1 MSYTMKRH
9 FFKTLSVAA
18 MISAGFLF
26 STEALAERTL
36 RLSLQV
42 NTKHPVGANIVYFKE
57 QVEKASNGQLKIEVY
72 DSAQLYKGSE
82 IPQAVGSGAIDMG
95 LVLIDEYAGTI
106 PAVGLFSV
114 AFMFPSYEV
123 LGKAADPSSPVRK
136 EIDEL
141 IRKTGTRVMWWQDYG
156 PIQLLSKDTP
166 LTEPSQMKGKK
177 VRVLGKP
184 SGDFIQALGGIP
196 VKIGGSEQFIAY
208 QRGTVDI
215 GMTGTT
221 AIKSRKLFEVM
232 NSVTITN
239 HAQTEFLIVLNDKIW
254 DSMSAQEKKWMGDAA
269 LAAEM
274 KMRAETK
281 KDNLDSEQFIKD
293 STKMKVINLTPAQVK
308 SWQEAAKPAI
318 ADYIKE
324 AGPTGQRLVNEVRKL
339 Y

>member
-1 MSYTMKRH
+1 MKRQ
-9 FFKTLSVAA
+9 FLKTLSVAA
-18 MISAGFLF
+18 MVSAGFLF
-26 STEALAERTL
+26 STDALADRTL

-42 NTKHPVGANIVYFKE
+42 SAKHPIGANIVFFKE
-57 QVEKASNGQLKIEVY
+57 QVEKASDGKLKIEIY
-72 DSAQLYKGSE
+72 DSAQLYKGNE

-114 AFMFPSYEV
+114 AFLFPSYEV
-123 LGKAADPSSPVRK
+123 LGKAADPASPVRQ

-156 PIQLLSKDTP
+156 PIQLLSKGDP
-166 LTEPSQMKGKK
+166 ISEPAQMKGKK

-184 SGDFIQALGGIP
+184 SGDFINALGGIP

-221 AIKSRKLFEVM
+221 AIESRKLFEVM

-239 HAQTEFLIVLNDKIW
+239 HAQTEFLVVMNDKLF
-254 DSMSAQEKKWMGDAA
+254 DTMSAQEKKWVSDAA
-269 LAAEM
+269 LAAEL

-293 STKMKVINLTPAQVK
+293 KTSMKVINLTPAQVK

-318 ADYIKE
+318 DAYIKD
-324 AGPTGQRLVNEVRKL
+324 AGPAGQRLVDEVRKF

>member
-1 MSYTMKRH
+1 MKRQ
-9 FFKTLSVAA
+9 FLKTLTVAA
-18 MISAGFLF
+18 MVSAGFLF
-26 STEALAERTL
+26 STDALADRTL

-42 NTKHPVGANIVYFKE
+42 SAKHPIGANIVFFKQ
-57 QVEKASNGQLKIEVY
+57 QVEKASDGKLKIEIY

-82 IPQAVGSGAIDMG
+82 IPQAVGSGAVDMG

-114 AFMFPSYEV
+114 AFLFPSYEV
-123 LGKAADPSSPVRK
+123 LGKAADPSSPVRQ

-156 PIQLLSKDTP
+156 PIQLLSKGGP
-166 LTEPSQMKGKK
+166 ISEPAQMKGKK

-184 SGDFIQALGGIP
+184 SGDFINALGGIP

-221 AIKSRKLFEVM
+221 AIESRKLFEVM

-239 HAQTEFLIVLNDKIW
+239 HAQTEFLVVMNDKLFN
-254 DSMSAQEKKWMGDAA
+254 SMSAQEKKWMGDAA
-269 LAAEM
+269 LAAEL

-293 STKMKVINLTPAQVK
+293 KTSMKVINLTPAQVK

-318 ADYIKE
+318 EAYIKD
-324 AGPTGQRLVNEVRKL
+324 AGPAGQRLVDEVRKF

>member
-1 MSYTMKRH
+1 MKRQ
-9 FFKTLSVAA
+9 FLKTLSVAA
-18 MISAGFLF
+18 MVSAGFLF
-26 STEALAERTL
+26 STDALADRTL

-42 NTKHPVGANIVYFKE
+42 NTKHPVGANIVFFKQ
-57 QVEKASNGQLKIEVY
+57 QVEKASDGKLKIELY
-72 DSAQLYKGSE
+72 DSAQLYKGNE
-82 IPQAVGSGAIDMG
+82 IPQAVGSGAVDMG

-114 AFMFPSYEV
+114 AFLFPSYEV
-123 LGKAADPSSPVRK
+123 LGKAADPSSPVRQ

-156 PIQLLSKDTP
+156 PIQLLSKGDP
-166 LTEPSQMKGKK
+166 ISEPAQMKGKK

-184 SGDFIQALGGIP
+184 SGDFINALGGIP

-221 AIKSRKLFEVM
+221 AIESRKLFEVM

-239 HAQTEFLIVLNDKIW
+239 HAQTEFLVVMNDKLF
-254 DSMSAQEKKWMGDAA
+254 DSLSAQEKKWMGDAA

-293 STKMKVINLTPAQVK
+293 KTSMKVINLTPAQIK
-308 SWQEAAKPAI
+308 SWQQAAKPAI
-318 ADYIKE
+318 DAYIKD
-324 AGPTGQRLVNEVRKL
+324 AGPAGQRLVDEVRKF

>member
-1 MSYTMKRH
+1 MKRQ
-9 FFKTLSVAA
+9 FLKTLSIAA
-18 MISAGFLF
+18 MVSAGFLF
-26 STEALAERTL
+26 STDALADRTL

-42 NTKHPVGANIVYFKE
+42 NTKHPIGANIVFFKQ
-57 QVEKASNGQLKIEVY
+57 QVEKASAGKLKIEIY

-82 IPQAVGSGAIDMG
+82 IPQAVGSGAVDMG

-114 AFMFPSYEV
+114 AFLFPSYEV
-123 LGKAADPSSPVRK
+123 LAKAADPSSPVRQ

-156 PIQLLSKDTP
+156 PIQLLSKADP
-166 LTEPSQMKGKK
+166 ISEPAQMKGKK

-184 SGDFIQALGGIP
+184 SGDFINALGGIP

-221 AIKSRKLFEVM
+221 AIESRKLFEVM

-239 HAQTEFLIVLNDKIW
+239 HAQTEFLVVMNDKLFN
-254 DSMSAQEKKWMGDAA
+254 SMSAQEKKWMGDAA
-269 LAAEM
+269 LAAEL

-293 STKMKVINLTPAQVK
+293 KTSMKVINLTPAQVK

-318 ADYIKE
+318 DAYIKD
-324 AGPTGQRLVNEVRKL
+324 AGPAGQRLVNEVRKF

>member
-1 MSYTMKRH
+1 MKRQ
-9 FFKTLSVAA
+9 FLKTLSVAA
-18 MISAGFLF
+18 MVSAGFLF
-26 STEALAERTL
+26 STDALADRTL

-42 NTKHPVGANIVYFKE
+42 SAKHPIGANIVFFKE
-57 QVEKASNGQLKIEVY
+57 QVEKASDGKLKIEIY
-72 DSAQLYKGSE
+72 DSAQLYKGNE

-114 AFMFPSYEV
+114 AFLFPSYEV
-123 LGKAADPSSPVRK
+123 LGKAADPTSPVRQ

-156 PIQLLSKDTP
+156 PIQLLSKGDP
-166 LTEPSQMKGKK
+166 ISEPAQMKGKK

-184 SGDFIQALGGIP
+184 SGDFINALGGIP

-221 AIKSRKLFEVM
+221 AIESRKLFEVM

-239 HAQTEFLIVLNDKIW
+239 HAQTEFLVVMNDKLF
-254 DSMSAQEKKWMGDAA
+254 DTMSAQEKKWVGDAA
-269 LAAEM
+269 LAAEL

-293 STKMKVINLTPAQVK
+293 KTSMKVINLTPAQVK

-318 ADYIKE
+318 DAYIKD
-324 AGPTGQRLVNEVRKL
+324 AGPAGQRLVDEVRKF

>member
-1 MSYTMKRH
+1 MKRQ
-9 FFKTLSVAA
+9 FLKTLTVAA
-18 MISAGFLF
+18 MVSAGFLF
-26 STEALAERTL
+26 STDALADRTL

-42 NTKHPVGANIVYFKE
+42 SVKHPIGANIVFFKQ
-57 QVEKASNGQLKIEVY
+57 QVEKASDGKLKIEIY

-82 IPQAVGSGAIDMG
+82 IPQAVGSGAVDMG

-114 AFMFPSYEV
+114 AFLFPSYEV
-123 LGKAADPSSPVRK
+123 LGKAADPSSPVRQ

-156 PIQLLSKDTP
+156 PIQLLSKGDP
-166 LTEPSQMKGKK
+166 ISEPAQMKGKK

-184 SGDFIQALGGIP
+184 SGDFINALGGIP

-221 AIKSRKLFEVM
+221 AIESRKLFEVM

-239 HAQTEFLIVLNDKIW
+239 HAQTEFLVVMNDKLFN
-254 DSMSAQEKKWMGDAA
+254 SMSAQEKKWIGDAA
-269 LAAEM
+269 LAAEL

-293 STKMKVINLTPAQVK
+293 KTSMKVINLTPAQVK
-308 SWQEAAKPAI
+308 SWQEAAKQAI
-318 ADYIKE
+318 EAYIKD
-324 AGPTGQRLVNEVRKL
+324 AGPAGQRLVDEVRKF

>member
-1 MSYTMKRH
+1 MKRQ
-9 FFKTLSVAA
+9 FLKTLTVAA
-18 MISAGFLF
+18 MVSAGFLF
-26 STEALAERTL
+26 STDALADRTL

-42 NTKHPVGANIVYFKE
+42 SAKHPIGANIVFFKQ
-57 QVEKASNGQLKIEVY
+57 QVEKASDGKLKIEIY

-82 IPQAVGSGAIDMG
+82 IPQAVGSGAVDMG

-114 AFMFPSYEV
+114 AFLFPSYEV
-123 LGKAADPSSPVRK
+123 LGKAADPSSPVRQ

-156 PIQLLSKDTP
+156 PIQLLSKGDP
-166 LTEPSQMKGKK
+166 ISEPAQMKGKK

-184 SGDFIQALGGIP
+184 SGDFINALGGIP
-196 VKIGGSEQFIAY
+196 VKIGGSEQFVAY

-221 AIKSRKLFEVM
+221 AIESRKLFEVM

-239 HAQTEFLIVLNDKIW
+239 HAQTEFLVVMNDKLFN
-254 DSMSAQEKKWMGDAA
+254 SMSAQEKKWMGDAA
-269 LAAEM
+269 LAAEL

-293 STKMKVINLTPAQVK
+293 KTSMKVINLTPAQVK

-318 ADYIKE
+318 EAYIKD
-324 AGPTGQRLVNEVRKL
+324 AGPAGQRLVDEVRKF

>member
-1 MSYTMKRH
+1 MKTD
-9 FFKTLSVAA
+9 FFKALTVATLLSASLLAA
-18 MISAGFLF
+18 
-26 STEALAERTL
+26 TDALAARTL
-36 RLSLQV
+36 RVSLQV
-42 NTKHPVGANIVYFKE
+42 NTKHPVGANIVFFKE
-57 QVEKASNGQLKIEVY
+57 QVEKASNGAIKVELY

-82 IPQAVGSGAIDMG
+82 VPQAVASGAIDMG

-123 LGKAADPSSPVRK
+123 LGKAASPNSPVRK
-136 EIDEL
+136 DIDEM

-156 PIQLLSKDTP
+156 PVQLLSKGAPLITP
-166 LTEPSQMKGKK
+166 SEMKGKK

-184 SGDFIQALGGIP
+184 SGDFIQALGGVP

-221 AIKSRKLFEVM
+221 AIQSRKLYEVM

-239 HAQTEFLIVLNDKIW
+239 HAQTEFLIVINDKLW
-254 DSMSAQEKKWMGDAA
+254 DGLSAQEKKWMGEAA
-269 LAAEM
+269 LAAEE
-274 KMRAETK
+274 KIRAETK
-281 KDNLDSEQFIKD
+281 KSNLDSEKFIADK
-293 STKMKVINLTPAQVK
+293 TPMKVQNLSAEQIKVWQKAAAPAVDEYVK
-308 SWQEAAKPAI
+308 A
-318 ADYIKE
+318 
-324 AGPTGQRLVNEVRKL
+324 AGPDGQKLVDQVRKL

>member
-1 MSYTMKRH
+1 MKRH
-9 FFKTLSVAA
+9 FLKTLSIAA
-18 MISAGFLF
+18 MVSAGFLF
-26 STEALAERTL
+26 STDALADRTL

-42 NTKHPVGANIVYFKE
+42 SAKHPVGANIVFFKDE
-57 QVEKASNGQLKIEVY
+57 VEKASGGKLKLELY
-72 DSAQLYKGSE
+72 DSAQLYRGNE

-114 AFMFPSYEV
+114 AFLFPSYEV
-123 LGKAADPSSPVRK
+123 LGKAADPSSPVRQ

-156 PIQLLSKDTP
+156 PVQLLSKG
-166 LTEPSQMKGKK
+166 EPVIEPAQMKGKK

-184 SGDFIQALGGIP
+184 SGDFINALGGIP

-221 AIKSRKLFEVM
+221 AIESRKLFEVM

-239 HAQTEFLIVLNDKIW
+239 HAQTEFLVVINDKIW
-254 DSMSAQEKKWMGDAA
+254 DSLSDQEKKWMGDAA

-293 STKMKVINLTPAQVK
+293 KTSMQVINLTPEQVK
-308 SWQEAAKPAI
+308 SWQDAAKPAI
-318 ADYIKE
+318 DAYIKD
-324 AGPTGQRLVNEVRKL
+324 AGPAGQRLVDEVRKF

>member
-1 MSYTMKRH
+1 MKSQLI
-9 FFKTLSVAA
+9 KALSVAA
-18 MISAGFLF
+18 LISTSFLA
-26 STEALAERTL
+26 STEAMAERTL

-57 QVEKASNGQLKIEVY
+57 QVEKASNGDLKIEVY

-95 LVLIDEYAGTI
+95 LVLISEYAGTI

-114 AFMFPSYEV
+114 AFMFPSYDV
-123 LGKAADPSSPVRK
+123 LAKAADPSSPVRQ

-156 PIQLLSKDTP
+156 PVQLLSKGEAV
-166 LTEPSQMKGKK
+166 TEPSQMKDKK

-184 SGDFIQALGGIP
+184 SGDFIKALGGVP
-196 VKIGGSEQFIAY
+196 VKIGGSEQFMAY

-221 AIKSRKLFEVM
+221 AIESRKLYEVM
-232 NSVTITN
+232 DAVTITN
-239 HAQTEFLIVLNDKIW
+239 HAQTEFLIVINDKLW
-254 DSMSAQEKKWMGDAA
+254 DSLSEQEKKWMSEAA

-281 KDNLDSEQFIKD
+281 EKNLASEKFIAEKTD
-293 STKMKVINLTPAQVK
+293 MKVVNLTP
-308 SWQEAAKPAI
+308 P
-318 ADYIKE
+318 
-324 AGPTGQRLVNEVRKL
+324 N
-339 Y
+339 

>member
-1 MSYTMKRH
+1 MKRQ
-9 FFKTLSVAA
+9 FLKTLTVAA
-18 MISAGFLF
+18 MVSAGFLF
-26 STEALAERTL
+26 STDALADRTL

-42 NTKHPVGANIVYFKE
+42 SAKHPIGANIVFFKQ
-57 QVEKASNGQLKIEVY
+57 QVEKASDGKLKIEIY

-82 IPQAVGSGAIDMG
+82 IPQAVGSGAVDMG

-114 AFMFPSYEV
+114 AFLFPSYEV
-123 LGKAADPSSPVRK
+123 LGKAADPSSPVRQ

-156 PIQLLSKDTP
+156 PIQLLSKGDP
-166 LTEPSQMKGKK
+166 ISEPAQMKGKK

-184 SGDFIQALGGIP
+184 SGDFINALGGIP

-221 AIKSRKLFEVM
+221 AIESRKLFEVM

-239 HAQTEFLIVLNDKIW
+239 HAQTEFLVVMNDKLFN
-254 DSMSAQEKKWMGDAA
+254 SMSAQEKKWMGDAA
-269 LAAEM
+269 LAAEL

-293 STKMKVINLTPAQVK
+293 KTSMKVINLTPAQVK

-318 ADYIKE
+318 EAYIKD
-324 AGPTGQRLVNEVRKL
+324 AGPAGQRLVDEVRKF

>member
-1 MSYTMKRH
+1 MKRQ
-9 FFKTLSVAA
+9 FLKTLSIAA
-18 MISAGFLF
+18 MVSAGFLF
-26 STEALAERTL
+26 STDALADRTL

-42 NTKHPVGANIVYFKE
+42 NTKHPIGANIVFFKQ
-57 QVEKASNGQLKIEVY
+57 QVEKASAGKLKIEIY

-82 IPQAVGSGAIDMG
+82 IPQAVGSGAVDMG

-114 AFMFPSYEV
+114 AFLFPSYEV
-123 LGKAADPSSPVRK
+123 LAKAADPSSPVRQ

-156 PIQLLSKDTP
+156 PIQLLSKGDP
-166 LTEPSQMKGKK
+166 ISEPAQMKGKK

-184 SGDFIQALGGIP
+184 SGDFINALGGIP

-221 AIKSRKLFEVM
+221 AIESRKLFEVM

-239 HAQTEFLIVLNDKIW
+239 HAQTEFLVVMNDKLF

-269 LAAEM
+269 LAAEL

-293 STKMKVINLTPAQVK
+293 KTSMKVINLTPAQVK
-308 SWQEAAKPAI
+308 SWQDAAKPAI
-318 ADYIKE
+318 DAYIKD
-324 AGPTGQRLVNEVRKL
+324 AGPAGQRLVNEVRKF

>member
-1 MSYTMKRH
+1 MKSR
-9 FFKTLSVAA
+9 FMKAVTVAA
-18 MISAGFLF
+18 LASAGLMV
-26 STEALAERTL
+26 STQALAERTL

-42 NTKHPVGANIVYFKE
+42 PAKHPVGQNIVHFKSE
-57 QVEKASNGQLKIEVY
+57 VERLSGGEIKVELY

-114 AFMFPSYEV
+114 AFLFPDYDV
-123 LGKAADPSSPVRK
+123 LAKAADVNSPIRK
-136 EIDEL
+136 QIDEL

-156 PIQLLSKDTP
+156 PIQLVSKKP
-166 LTEPSQMKGKK
+166 LDMPEQVKGQK

-184 SGDFIQALGGIP
+184 SGDFVDALGGVP

-221 AIKSRKLFEVM
+221 AIESRKLYEVM
-232 NSVTITN
+232 NYVTITN
-239 HAQTEFLIVLNDKIW
+239 HAQTEFLVVINDKLF
-254 DSMSAQEKKWMGDAA
+254 DSMSDQEKKWMTEAA
-269 LAAEM
+269 LSAEL
-274 KMRAETK
+274 KMRGETK
-281 KDNLDSEQFIKD
+281 KDNLDSEKFIAEK
-293 STKMKVINLTPAQVK
+293 TNMKVINLTPEQVK
-308 SWQEAAKPAI
+308 AWQKAAEPAI
-318 ADYIKE
+318 QEYIKS
-324 AGPTGQRLVNEVRKL
+324 AGPEGQMLIDEVRKL

>member
-1 MSYTMKRH
+1 MKRQ
-9 FFKTLSVAA
+9 FLKTLTVAA
-18 MISAGFLF
+18 MVSAGFLF
-26 STEALAERTL
+26 STDALADRTL

-42 NTKHPVGANIVYFKE
+42 SVKHPIGANIVFFKQ
-57 QVEKASNGQLKIEVY
+57 QVEKASDGKLKIEIY

-82 IPQAVGSGAIDMG
+82 IPQAVGSGAVDMG

-114 AFMFPSYEV
+114 AFLFPSYEV
-123 LGKAADPSSPVRK
+123 LGKAADPSSPVRQ

-156 PIQLLSKDTP
+156 PIQLLSKGDP
-166 LTEPSQMKGKK
+166 ISEPAQMKGKK

-184 SGDFIQALGGIP
+184 SGDFINALGGIP

-221 AIKSRKLFEVM
+221 AIESRKLFEVM

-239 HAQTEFLIVLNDKIW
+239 HAQTEFLVVMNDKLFN
-254 DSMSAQEKKWMGDAA
+254 SMSAQEKKWMGDAA
-269 LAAEM
+269 LAAEL

-293 STKMKVINLTPAQVK
+293 KTSMKVINLTPAQVK

-318 ADYIKE
+318 EAYIKD
-324 AGPTGQRLVNEVRKL
+324 AGPAGQRLVDEVRKF

>member
-1 MSYTMKRH
+1 MKRQ
-9 FFKTLSVAA
+9 FLKTLSVAA
-18 MISAGFLF
+18 MVSAGFLF
-26 STEALAERTL
+26 STDALADRTL

-42 NTKHPVGANIVYFKE
+42 SAKHPIGANIVFFKE
-57 QVEKASNGQLKIEVY
+57 QVEKASDGKLKIEIY
-72 DSAQLYKGSE
+72 DSAQLYRGNE

-114 AFMFPSYEV
+114 AFLFPSYEV
-123 LGKAADPSSPVRK
+123 LGKAADPTSPVRQ

-156 PIQLLSKDTP
+156 PIQLLSKGDP
-166 LTEPSQMKGKK
+166 ISEPAQMKGKK

-184 SGDFIQALGGIP
+184 SGDFINALGGIP

-221 AIKSRKLFEVM
+221 AIESRKLFEVM

-239 HAQTEFLIVLNDKIW
+239 HAQTEFLVVMNDKLF
-254 DSMSAQEKKWMGDAA
+254 DTMSAQEKKWVSDAA
-269 LAAEM
+269 LAAEL

-293 STKMKVINLTPAQVK
+293 KTSMKVINLTPAQVK

-318 ADYIKE
+318 DAYIKD
-324 AGPTGQRLVNEVRKL
+324 AGPAGQRLVDEVRKF

>member
-1 MSYTMKRH
+1 MKRQ
-9 FFKTLSVAA
+9 FLKTLSVAA
-18 MISAGFLF
+18 MVSAGFLF
-26 STEALAERTL
+26 STDALADRTL

-42 NTKHPVGANIVYFKE
+42 SAKHPIGANIVFFKQ
-57 QVEKASNGQLKIEVY
+57 QVEKASDGKLKIEIY

-82 IPQAVGSGAIDMG
+82 IPQAVGSGAVDMG

-114 AFMFPSYEV
+114 AFLFPSYEV
-123 LGKAADPSSPVRK
+123 LGKAADPSSPVRQ

-156 PIQLLSKDTP
+156 PIQLLSKGDP
-166 LTEPSQMKGKK
+166 IIEPAQMRGKK

-184 SGDFIQALGGIP
+184 SGDFINALGGIP

-221 AIKSRKLFEVM
+221 AIESRKLFEVM

-239 HAQTEFLIVLNDKIW
+239 HAQTEFLVVMNDKLF
-254 DSMSAQEKKWMGDAA
+254 DSLSAQEKKWMGDAA
-269 LAAEM
+269 LAAEL

-293 STKMKVINLTPAQVK
+293 KTSMKVINLTPAQVK

-318 ADYIKE
+318 EAYIKD
-324 AGPTGQRLVNEVRKL
+324 AGPAGQRLVDEVRKF

>member
-1 MSYTMKRH
+1 MKRQ
-9 FFKTLSVAA
+9 FLKTLSVAA
-18 MISAGFLF
+18 MVSAGFLF
-26 STEALAERTL
+26 STDALADRTL

-42 NTKHPVGANIVYFKE
+42 SAKHPVGANIVYFKE
-57 QVEKASNGQLKIEVY
+57 QVEKASDGKLKVEIY
-72 DSAQLYKGSE
+72 DSAQLYKGNE
-82 IPQAVGSGAIDMG
+82 IPQAVASGAIDMG

-114 AFMFPSYEV
+114 AFLFPSYEV
-123 LGKAADPSSPVRK
+123 LAKAADPSSPVRQ

-156 PIQLLSKDTP
+156 PIQLLSKG
-166 LTEPSQMKGKK
+166 EPIIEPAQMKGKK

-184 SGDFIQALGGIP
+184 SGDFINALGGIP

-221 AIKSRKLFEVM
+221 AIESRKLFEVM

-239 HAQTEFLIVLNDKIW
+239 HAQTEFLVVMNDKLW
-254 DSMSAQEKKWMGDAA
+254 DSLSEQEKKWMGDAA
-269 LAAEM
+269 LAAELR
-274 KMRAETK
+274 MRAETK

-293 STKMKVINLTPAQVK
+293 KTSMQVINLTPEQVK

-318 ADYIKE
+318 DAYIKD
-324 AGPTGQRLVNEVRKL
+324 AGPAGQRLVDEVRKF

>member
-1 MSYTMKRH
+1 MKRQ
-9 FFKTLSVAA
+9 FLKTLSVAV
-18 MISAGFLF
+18 MVSAGFFF
-26 STEALAERTL
+26 STEALADRTL

-42 NTKHPVGANIVYFKE
+42 NTKHPVGANIVFFKE
-57 QVEKASNGQLKIEVY
+57 QVEKASDGKLKIELY
-72 DSAQLYKGSE
+72 DSAQLYKGNE
-82 IPQAVGSGAIDMG
+82 IPQAVGSGAVDMG

-114 AFMFPSYEV
+114 AFLFPSYEV
-123 LGKAADPSSPVRK
+123 LGKAADPSSPVRQ

-156 PIQLLSKDTP
+156 PIQLLSKDDP
-166 LTEPSQMKGKK
+166 ISEPAQMKGKK

-184 SGDFIQALGGIP
+184 SGDFINALGGIP

-221 AIKSRKLFEVM
+221 AIQSRKLFEVM

-239 HAQTEFLIVLNDKIW
+239 HAQTEFLVVVNDKLF
-254 DSMSAQEKKWMGDAA
+254 DSLTAQEKKWMGDAA

-281 KDNLDSEQFIKD
+281 KDNLDSEQFIKEKT
-293 STKMKVINLTPAQVK
+293 SMKVINLTPAQIK

-318 ADYIKE
+318 DAYIKD
-324 AGPTGQRLVNEVRKL
+324 AGPSGQRLVDEVRKF